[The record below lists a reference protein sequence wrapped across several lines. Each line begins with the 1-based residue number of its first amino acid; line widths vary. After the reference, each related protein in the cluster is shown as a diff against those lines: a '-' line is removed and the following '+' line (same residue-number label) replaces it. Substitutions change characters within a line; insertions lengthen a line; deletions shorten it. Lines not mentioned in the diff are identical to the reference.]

1 MKVTVI
7 EIKCYQSKNVFIKL
21 VHVYNNLKK
30 SDTWKIQVT
39 ITNNFCS
46 SIDDDEEHLM
56 HAKGDNIEI
65 IINDEENE
73 IIK

>member
-1 MKVTVI
+1 MLSVKECLHKVSPYLKDI
-7 EIKCYQSKNVFIKL
+7 
-21 VHVYNNLKK
+21 NNLKK

-56 HAKGDNIEI
+56 HSKGDNIEI
-65 IINDEENE
+65 IMM
-73 IIK
+73 KKMKL